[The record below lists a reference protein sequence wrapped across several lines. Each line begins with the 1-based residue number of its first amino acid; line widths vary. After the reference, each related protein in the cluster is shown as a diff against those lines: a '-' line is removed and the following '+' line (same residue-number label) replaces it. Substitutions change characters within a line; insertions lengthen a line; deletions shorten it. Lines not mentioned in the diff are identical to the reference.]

1 MLKLEDFEE
10 FDQQAFKRLSKENSI
25 VVVKLKNGVISL
37 TTDIEDDDEG
47 IISTESGP
55 VLSQEYIDSIGT
67 EDYLFVPKG
76 SLNDVEI

>member
-10 FDQQAFKRLSKENSI
+10 FDKKFIKEFSRESSITVIRLESGSI
-25 VVVKLKNGVISL
+25 GITFGIK
-37 TTDIEDDDEG
+37 DDDEG
-47 IISTESGP
+47 IISAESGP